1 MSARA
6 AVEMLRP
13 HHAEHLAR
21 FCIPPKML
29 EAAGVRSVTDTEAR
43 EMLGLNGHRGCDLG
57 GILFP
62 YVSPLTG
69 ERVGGRIR
77 LDHSV
82 PDIGLRYVMEK
93 ACRHLF
99 FPPGI
104 AKLLQD
110 VSAPVAIVEAEKSA
124 LALQALAGRAERKL
138 LVIATGGCWGWR
150 RKIGNRT
157 LPKGANTSETGP
169 SPDLAWITW
178 EGRSAIL
185 AFDSNASTNSDVRR
199 ARRELA
205 QELAGRGASVLI
217 ADVPAESCSNGPDDL
232 IAVAGDEA
240 MVLVLDTARPFA
252 ECAVAEADLAVAVL
266 EADKKSD
273 PLQAIE
279 GLAAIEDAERR
290 TLLIGRLVALRI
302 PGVTRKFIEQ
312 LVRGHR
318 AEAEV
323 GRKKATDSCRLG
335 RLMAMD
341 VEGAGLLDEIY
352 EHVRRF
358 VNLTVV
364 QALIVSL
371 WVAHTY
377 VIAAADATPYLAITS
392 PEKRSGK
399 SRLLEVLASLVAIA
413 WLTGGVSAAALYR
426 KIDRDSPTLLLDESD
441 AAFKGDKEYAEVL
454 RGTLN
459 TGHRRGGTHDCC
471 VKEDGNITIKAF
483 STFCAKAIAGIGKLP
498 DTVADRSIHF
508 CMKRKARSEK
518 VERWRLRNVK
528 AETDRL
534 RERLEAWGVQNI
546 EKLRGARPA
555 LPEALSD
562 RQQDGAEPLLAIAD
576 LAGGKWPEA
585 ARAALVSLCGRAQAA
600 DDSPGTQLLS
610 DIRQIF
616 KTKDTDRL
624 PSAELATALAE
635 IETSPWG
642 EWKNGKPITF
652 SKVASLLKPFG
663 ISPHNIR
670 IESKIPK
677 GYEVSDFEDA
687 WARYLDPGDG
697 PADSPADTHHGPP
710 PNSSNATPLQVNTGA
725 ASSVFR
731 VPTGEKTVAAQNC
744 ENTAKNA
751 ACSGVAPSEPHTGA
765 GTCEISEE
773 L

>member
-1 MSARA
+1 MRVLRA
-6 AVEMLRP
+6 D
-13 HHAEHLAR
+13 HAETLAS
-21 FCIPPKML
+21 FGIPAETL
-29 EAAGVRSVTDTEAR
+29 VAAGVFTVTDAQAR
-43 EMLGLNGHRGCDLG
+43 DTLGLSSHRGADLG
-57 GILFP
+57 GILFS
-62 YVSPLTG
+62 YLSPLTSK
-69 ERVGGRIR
+69 RVGGRIR
-77 LDHSV
+77 LDHPLPEGGKYISE
-82 PDIGLRYVMEK
+82 PG
-93 ACRHLF
+93 CRHLF
-99 FPPGI
+99 FTPCPKECLADTSI
-104 AKLLQD
+104 S
-110 VSAPVAIVEAEKSA
+110 VVFVESEKAA
-124 LALQALAGRAERKL
+124 LALCALAKRAGRKL
-138 LVIATGGCWGWR
+138 LVVAIGGCWGWR
-150 RKIGNRT
+150 RKIGKRA
-157 LPKGANTSETGP
+157 LPDGGRQPETGP
-169 SPDLAWITW
+169 SPDLDLIAW
-178 EGRSAIL
+178 EGRSVIL
-185 AFDSNASTNSDVRR
+185 AFDSNASTNSDVRW
-199 ARRELA
+199 ARRALA
-205 QELAGRGASVLI
+205 QELAVRGATVLI
-217 ADVPAESCSNGPDDL
+217 AEVPAIEGVNGPDDL
-232 IAVAGDEA
+232 IAVSGDDA
-240 MVLVLDTARPFA
+240 MLDVLDSPRPFA
-252 ECAVAEADLAVAVL
+252 ACAVAEAEQAVAAL

-273 PLQAIE
+273 PLPAIE
-279 GLAAIEDAERR
+279 AIAAIEDTERR
-290 TLLIGRLVALRI
+290 ALLIGRLVALRI
-302 PGVTRKFIEQ
+302 PGVTRKFIEHQ
-312 LVRGHR
+312 VRNHR
-318 AEAEV
+318 AEEEAD
-323 GRKKATDSCRLG
+323 RRKATDACRRG
-335 RLMAMD
+335 RLMAMN

-371 WVAHTY
+371 WVVHTY

-483 STFCAKAIAGIGKLP
+483 STFCPKAIAGIGKLP

-508 CMKRKARSEK
+508 CMKRKTRSEK

-528 AETDRL
+528 TETDRL
-534 RERLEAWGVQNI
+534 RERLEAWGVQNV
-546 EKLRGARPA
+546 EKLRSARPA

-585 ARAALVSLCGRAQAA
+585 ARTALVSLCGGAQAA
-600 DDSPGTQLLS
+600 DDSIGVQLLS

-652 SKVASLLKPFG
+652 SRVASLLKPFD

-670 IESKIPK
+670 IESKILK

-697 PADSPADTHHGPP
+697 PADTHPGPP
-710 PNSSNATPLQVNTGA
+710 PSSSNATPLQANTGA
-725 ASSVFR
+725 ASSGFR
-731 VPTGEKTVAAQNC
+731 AATGEKTVAAQNC

-751 ACSGVAPSEPHTGA
+751 PCSGVAPSEPYTGA